1 MEPRSS
7 ALTSAGASMIMNKS
21 KMPQTL
27 TLDHV
32 SPATR
37 LLEKRRQM
45 FEVQEALDAQKEEF
59 ARREDAFH
67 RREEGLRKKDLEL
80 QESLIKFNKFLQENE
95 SKRNRAVKRASDEV
109 KQRMTKE
116 QEVARL
122 QTQLTALQQESDA
135 LGAQVRH
142 HLKYTRYLELVQEA
156 VPEDYPEVSDLV
168 NRYRT
173 LRETNHDLS
182 RNQITHEEESESK
195 RLEFSA
201 FQKERAN
208 EILTFNNRIASLQRE
223 LEREELQAV
232 RLQHETDAILRV
244 TTQKTLALGQIIMAI
259 GNLLQRCTSGIHG
272 QILKH
277 VEGSYHA
284 QGSNNQPGSDNH
296 DGNGASA
303 ASSAPVTVPG
313 AKSSNGISEADVIHH
328 GQRAVIDLDV
338 VAAYMMDFTAIVQGR
353 IDAQRAQKKA
363 AAAAAAAASQVTG
376 AVTTVITSTG
386 DGGHT
391 GATSSIAGKQ
401 IEIESLA
408 GRVLAVDVRI
418 WFTQFV
424 KAMRDDE
431 DNIRYIGIL
440 VVVAPLGHATNSV
453 APQVVIN
460 GVGLLANKIIVGDPS
475 NTPFWEAVRE
485 SDVPIEENSVLELL
499 REVTANPKLF
509 FAVPPDQFDDFSMQP
524 YIGPDGK
531 ILKSA
536 VNEYIRAIMQYALE
550 INLSDF

>member
-1 MEPRSS
+1 MEPRST
-7 ALTSAGASMIMNKS
+7 ALTSAGASMIMNRS

-67 RREEGLRKKDLEL
+67 RREEALRKKDLEL

-109 KQRMTKE
+109 KQRMSKE

-122 QTQLTALQQESDA
+122 QTQLTALQRESDA

-168 NRYRT
+168 NRYHT
-173 LRETNHDLS
+173 LRETNRDLS

-208 EILTFNNRIASLQRE
+208 EILTFNNRIAALQRA
-223 LEREELQAV
+223 LEREELLGV
-232 RLQHETDAILRV
+232 RLQHETDATLRA

-277 VEGSYHA
+277 VEGNYRA
-284 QGSNNQPGSDNH
+284 QGSNQSGNDSH
-296 DGNGASA
+296 DGSGAGGVSSGNP
-303 ASSAPVTVPG
+303 SSAPTN
-313 AKSSNGISEADVIHH
+313 SSGGKTASGISEADVIHH
-328 GQRAVIDLDV
+328 GQRAMIDLDV
-338 VAAYMMDFTAIVQGR
+338 VAAYMTDFTAIVQGR

-363 AAAAAAAASQVTG
+363 AAAAVSQATG
-376 AVTTVITSTG
+376 AVVTFTAGNI
-386 DGGHT
+386 DGHT
-391 GATSSIAGKQ
+391 GATSSIAGV
-401 IEIESLA
+401 STA
-408 GRVLAVDVRI
+408 
-418 WFTQFV
+418 T
-424 KAMRDDE
+424 
-431 DNIRYIGIL
+431 IR
-440 VVVAPLGHATNSV
+440 
-453 APQVVIN
+453 
-460 GVGLLANKIIVGDPS
+460 
-475 NTPFWEAVRE
+475 
-485 SDVPIEENSVLELL
+485 
-499 REVTANPKLF
+499 
-509 FAVPPDQFDDFSMQP
+509 
-524 YIGPDGK
+524 
-531 ILKSA
+531 
-536 VNEYIRAIMQYALE
+536 
-550 INLSDF
+550 

>member
-7 ALTSAGASMIMNKS
+7 ALTSAGASMIMNRS

-109 KQRMTKE
+109 KQRLSKE
-116 QEVARL
+116 QEVAKL
-122 QTQLTALQQESDA
+122 QAQLTVLQRESDA

-168 NRYRT
+168 NRYHT
-173 LRETNHDLS
+173 LRETNRDLS

-195 RLEFSA
+195 RLEFAA

-208 EILTFNNRIASLQRE
+208 EILTFNNRIAALQRA

-232 RLQHETDAILRV
+232 RMQHETDASLRA

-277 VEGSYHA
+277 VEGSFHA
-284 QGSNNQPGSDNH
+284 QGAAA
-296 DGNGASA
+296 GNS
-303 ASSAPVTVPG
+303 ASSAPTN
-313 AKSSNGISEADVIHH
+313 ASSGKTSSGISEADVIHH
-328 GQRAVIDLDV
+328 GQRAMIDLDV

-363 AAAAAAAASQVTG
+363 AAAAAAASQATG
-376 AVTTVITSTG
+376 AVTFTAGTG
-386 DGGHT
+386 DGSHA
-391 GATSSIAGKQ
+391 GASSIGGG
-401 IEIESLA
+401 S
-408 GRVLAVDVRI
+408 
-418 WFTQFV
+418 T
-424 KAMRDDE
+424 
-431 DNIRYIGIL
+431 
-440 VVVAPLGHATNSV
+440 ATIHG
-453 APQVVIN
+453 A
-460 GVGLLANKIIVGDPS
+460 
-475 NTPFWEAVRE
+475 R
-485 SDVPIEENSVLELL
+485 
-499 REVTANPKLF
+499 
-509 FAVPPDQFDDFSMQP
+509 
-524 YIGPDGK
+524 
-531 ILKSA
+531 
-536 VNEYIRAIMQYALE
+536 
-550 INLSDF
+550 